1 MIKSL
6 RYKLF
11 YSIVIAAAIPV
22 SAYLIIVGQVNYPL
36 LIVNFGLFMVIA
48 FLISGLLFKQ
58 FNSIIQNIREISNG
72 NLQVRLN
79 VKSNDEFGELSEVL
93 NFTLDNLQI
102 KNEQVLNQN
111 QVLKIQSEEILEQR
125 LKLQETLDELS
136 ITNDS
141 LTQAFTAITKSES
154 RFRQMI
160 SNNSV
165 GISIYNFNNFLFAN
179 NAWAQLLE
187 TDIYTINSKSLDSFI
202 SEESKPTFDA
212 YLKRR
217 LSGIK
222 EPERFE
228 LKINTKSGNPKWL
241 DISEV
246 VIDYNGELSGLI
258 TGYDVTEAKSN
269 REYVAES
276 ELKFRQIIENM
287 EEGFVRVD
295 QNGLIEIINRT
306 GSKMIGDEEMRLNLV
321 ERDFSQFFAD
331 SEQYAEIFRILK
343 NDADYLNANVKLIG
357 KNTDLIIAEFT
368 LTRVTNEENEFC
380 GFEAIFRDITPR
392 VKFEQELRK
401 KNRELE
407 ENKDEL
413 ETQKMMME
421 AVNLQLEMQKRHI
434 SEQRDRSSKLNQVL
448 LNLNQNPEIQSGQ
461 WDNALALVNKTISKA
476 LGSHCV
482 SVWSY
487 EFDESTG
494 TDAIKCL
501 DLYESESDSHSAGLY
516 LVESDFPVY
525 FSELKENG
533 IVRAPDALTH
543 EATAPFSEF
552 FLIEDNVKSM
562 LDIPYYGL
570 NGIAGVV
577 CLEQKYDIRYWNDE
591 EVAFIKSV
599 TDILNIAQKA
609 YFRRIAEEE
618 IRLQKA
624 IIEQKS
630 NSINESITYAS
641 YIQQAY
647 LSTDSEISS
656 MLEDYFIFFQPRDVV
671 SGDYYWFSHLDG
683 KTFLVCADCTGHGVP
698 GAFMSLIGMESLHY
712 IINILGITEPDL
724 ILYQM
729 NVYIREKLKQDEL
742 PIRDGM
748 DMSITVLDKSKN
760 LLEFAG
766 AKRPLVYIQNNECFY
781 IKGDKNPI
789 GGLQTEER
797 FYTNHKI
804 DISIPTSFYIFSDG
818 YHDQAGGPYGKKF
831 MSTAFRELLFSIA
844 AKPMAEQKMI
854 ISDTMMK
861 WMRQG
866 NEDQRDDLLVIGCK
880 V

>member
-1 MIKSL
+1 
-6 RYKLF
+6 
-11 YSIVIAAAIPV
+11 
-22 SAYLIIVGQVNYPL
+22 
-36 LIVNFGLFMVIA
+36 MVIA
-48 FLISGLLFKQ
+48 GAICVGLYLVVINQINIPMLLLAFSIYTATSYVISGYFVKPFLDIL
-58 FNSIIQNIREISNG
+58 SSIREISNG
-72 NLQVRLN
+72 NLQIRLEAKEDN
-79 VKSNDEFGELSEVL
+79 EFGEIAKSI
-93 NFTLDNLQI
+93 NFTLDSIQNQ
-102 KNEQVLNQN
+102 NEQILTQN
-111 QVLKIQSEEILEQR
+111 QTLKEQSEEILAQR
-125 LKLQETLDELS
+125 IQLQETLDELS
-136 ITNDS
+136 ITNES

-165 GISIYNFNNFLFAN
+165 GISIYNYNNFLFAN
-179 NAWAQLLE
+179 NAWAALLE
-187 TDIYTINSKSLDSFI
+187 TDIYTINSKSLDMFI
-202 SEESKPTFDA
+202 DDESRKTFDA

-217 LSGIK
+217 LSGLK
-222 EPERFE
+222 DSERFE
-228 LKINTKSGNPKWL
+228 LKIKTKTDKVKWI

-246 VIDYNGELSGLI
+246 VIDYNGELAGLI
-258 TGYDVTEAKSN
+258 TAYDVTEAKAN
-269 REYVAES
+269 REYVEES

-306 GSKMIGDEEMRLNLV
+306 GSKMIGDEDLRLNLV
-321 ERDFSQFFAD
+321 EREFAQFFAD
-331 SEQYAEIFRILK
+331 PKQYAEIFRILK
-343 NDADYLNANVKLIG
+343 EDAEYLNANVKLLG
-357 KNTDLIIAEFT
+357 KGTELIIAEFT
-368 LTRVTNEENEFC
+368 LTRVTNEEKEFC

-392 VKFEQELRK
+392 VKFELELRK

-407 ENKDEL
+407 ESKEEL
-413 ETQKMMME
+413 ESQKMMME

-448 LNLNQNPEIQSGQ
+448 LNLNQNPAIQSGQ
-461 WDNALALVNKTISKA
+461 WDKTLELVNKTISKA
-476 LGSHCV
+476 LGVHTV

-487 EFDESTG
+487 EFDESTE

-501 DLYESESDSHSAGLY
+501 DLYESENDSHSAGLY

-525 FSELKENG
+525 FAELKVNG

-543 EATAPFSEF
+543 EATAPFADF
-552 FLIEDNVKSM
+552 FLIDDDVKSM
-562 LDIPYYGL
+562 LDIPYYGV
-570 NGIAGVV
+570 NGIAGVI

-599 TDILNIAQKA
+599 TDILNVAQKA

-647 LSTDSEISS
+647 LSTDNEISAV
-656 MLEDYFIFFQPRDVV
+656 LDNYFIYFQPRDVV
-671 SGDYYWFSHLDG
+671 SGDFYWFSHLDG

-712 IINILGITEPDL
+712 IINILGITELDL

-729 NVYIREKLKQDEL
+729 NIYIREKLKQDEL

-748 DMSITVLDKSKN
+748 DMAITVIDRANN
-760 LLEFAG
+760 LLEYAG
-766 AKRPLVYIQNNECFY
+766 AKRPLVYIQNNECLY

-804 DISIPTSFYIFSDG
+804 DISQPTSFYIFSDG

-831 MSTAFRELLFSIA
+831 MSTTFRDLLFSISD
-844 AKPMAEQKMI
+844 KPMEEQKLI
-854 ISDTMMK
+854 LSDTMMK

-866 NEDQRDDLLVIGCK
+866 NEEQRDDLLVIGCK

>member
-1 MIKSL
+1 MSFASASCVGL
-6 RYKLF
+6 YLF
-11 YSIVIAAAIPV
+11 VI
-22 SAYLIIVGQVNYPL
+22 GQVNFPMLASSFALYLILSFVVSGYFIKPFEDL
-36 LIVNFGLFMVIA
+36 LK
-48 FLISGLLFKQ
+48 S
-58 FNSIIQNIREISNG
+58 IREISNG
-72 NLQVRLN
+72 NLQTRLEI
-79 VKSNDEFGELSEVL
+79 KGNDEYSEISKSI
-93 NFTLDNLQI
+93 NYTLDNIKQQNDQI
-102 KNEQVLNQN
+102 LYQN
-111 QVLKIQSEEILEQR
+111 QTLKEQSEEILTQR
-125 LKLQETLDELS
+125 LQLQETLDELT
-136 ITNDS
+136 ITNES

-165 GISIYNFNNFLFAN
+165 GISIYNYQNFLFAN

-187 TDIYTINSKSLDSFI
+187 TDLYTINSKSLDMFI
-202 SEESKPTFDA
+202 DDESRPTFDA

-217 LSGIK
+217 ISGLK

-228 LKINTKSGNPKWL
+228 LKIKTKADKVKWI

-246 VIDYNGELSGLI
+246 VIDYNGELAGLI
-258 TGYDVTEAKSN
+258 TGYDVTQAKAN
-269 REYVAES
+269 REYVEES

-295 QNGLIEIINRT
+295 ENGYIEIINRT
-306 GSKMIGDEEMRLNLV
+306 GSKMIGDEDMRLNLV
-321 ERDFSQFFAD
+321 EREFSQFFAD
-331 SEQYAEIFRILK
+331 PEQYSEIFRILK
-343 NDADYLNANVKLIG
+343 EDAEYLNANVKLLG
-357 KNTDLIIAEFT
+357 KGTELIIAEFT

-407 ENKDEL
+407 ESKEEL
-413 ETQKMMME
+413 ESQKMMME

-461 WDNALALVNKTISKA
+461 WDKALALVNKTISKA
-476 LGSHCV
+476 LGVHSV

-487 EFDESTG
+487 EFDESTE

-501 DLYESESDSHSAGLY
+501 DLYESETDSHSAGLY
-516 LVESDFPVY
+516 IVESDFPVY
-525 FSELKENG
+525 FAELKDNG

-543 EATAPFSEF
+543 EATAPFAEF
-552 FLIEDNVKSM
+552 FLIEDGVKSM

-591 EVAFIKSV
+591 EVSFIKSV

-609 YFRRIAEEE
+609 YYRRIAEEE

-647 LSTDSEISS
+647 LSTDAEISS
-656 MLEDYFIFFQPRDVV
+656 MLEDYFIYFQPRDVV
-671 SGDYYWFSHLDG
+671 SGDFYWFSHLDG

-760 LLEFAG
+760 LLEYAG

-804 DISIPTSFYIFSDG
+804 DISVQTSFYIFSDG

-831 MSTAFRELLFSIA
+831 MSTAFRDLLFSISD
-844 AKPMAEQKMI
+844 KPMAEQKLI
-854 ISDTMMK
+854 LSDTMMK

-866 NEDQRDDLLVIGCK
+866 NEEQRDDLLVIGCK

>member
-1 MIKSL
+1 MSFAGAFCVGI
-6 RYKLF
+6 YLF
-11 YSIVIAAAIPV
+11 VI
-22 SAYLIIVGQVNYPL
+22 GQVNFPMLAASFALYLVFSFFVSGYFIKPFEDL
-36 LIVNFGLFMVIA
+36 LK
-48 FLISGLLFKQ
+48 S
-58 FNSIIQNIREISNG
+58 IREISNG
-72 NLQVRLN
+72 NLNARLETRG
-79 VKSNDEFGELSEVL
+79 NDEFAEISKSI
-93 NFTLDNLQI
+93 NYTLDNIKLQNDQI
-102 KNEQVLNQN
+102 LNQN
-111 QVLKIQSEEILEQR
+111 QTLKEQSEEILNQR
-125 LKLQETLDELS
+125 LQLQETLDELS

-165 GISIYNFNNFLFAN
+165 GISIYNYNNFLFAN

-187 TDIYTINSKSLDSFI
+187 TDIYTINSKSLDLFI
-202 SEESKPTFDA
+202 DDESRATYDL

-217 LSGIK
+217 LSGLK

-228 LKINTKSGNPKWL
+228 VKIKTKDGKSKWL

-246 VIDYNGELSGLI
+246 VIDYNGELAGLM
-258 TGYDVTEAKSN
+258 TGYDITEAKAN
-269 REYVAES
+269 REYVEES

-321 ERDFSQFFAD
+321 EREFAQFFAD
-331 SEQYAEIFRILK
+331 PEQYAEIFRILK
-343 NDADYLNANVKLIG
+343 EDAEYLNANVKLLG
-357 KNTDLIIAEFT
+357 KGTDLIIAEFT
-368 LTRVTNEENEFC
+368 LTRVSNEENEFC

-407 ENKDEL
+407 ESKEEL
-413 ETQKMMME
+413 EAQKMMME

-434 SEQRDRSSKLNQVL
+434 SEQRDRSTKLNQVL

-461 WDNALALVNKTISKA
+461 WDKALALVNRTISKA
-476 LGSHCV
+476 LGVHSV

-487 EFDESTG
+487 EFDESTE

-501 DLYESESDSHSAGLY
+501 DLYESETDAHSAGLY
-516 LVESDFPVY
+516 IVESDFPVY

-533 IVRAPDALTH
+533 IVRAPDALTY
-543 EATAPFSEF
+543 EATAPFAEF
-552 FLIEDNVKSM
+552 FLIDDDVKSM

-570 NGIAGVV
+570 NGIAGVI

-647 LSTDSEISS
+647 LSTDAEISA
-656 MLEDYFIFFQPRDVV
+656 MLSDYFIYFQPRDVV
-671 SGDYYWFSHLDG
+671 SGDFYWFSHLDG

-748 DMSITVLDKSKN
+748 DMSITVIDKSKN
-760 LLEFAG
+760 LLEYAG
-766 AKRPLVYIQNNECFY
+766 AKRPLVYVQNNECFY

-831 MSTAFRELLFSIA
+831 MSTAFRELLFSLSD
-844 AKPMAEQKMI
+844 KPMAEQKAI

-866 NEDQRDDLLVIGCK
+866 NEEQRDDLLVIGCK